1 MAWFESWFD
10 SPYYHILYQHRD
22 ESEARFFLDNLL
34 NDLKIPQQSS
44 ILDLACGKGRH
55 SIYLYSKGYKVTGAD
70 LAPESI
76 QLANQSATEGLN
88 FVVQDMRNPLPDVQ
102 FDAIFNLFTSFGYFE
117 NESENLSVLNAVC
130 HNLKP
135 DNGIFVLD
143 FMNVVKV
150 ISKLVLFE
158 IKEIQGIS
166 FELRRFVE
174 NKKIIKEIRFN
185 DKGHAYFFREMVNAF
200 ELKDF
205 ERMFEAVGFRIQKV
219 FGNYALEPFDPAT
232 SDRLILIANLC

>member
-22 ESEARFFLDNLL
+22 ESEAKFFLDNLL
-34 NDLKIPQQSS
+34 NELKIPQQSS

-55 SIYLYSKGYKVTGAD
+55 SIYLHSKGFKVTGAD

-76 QLANQSATEGLN
+76 QLANQSATEGLS
-88 FVVQDMRNPLPDVQ
+88 FVVQDMRQPLPKMQ

-117 NESENLSVLNAVC
+117 NETENLSVLNAVR

-135 DNGIFVLD
+135 DDGIFVLD
-143 FMNVVKV
+143 FMNAVK
-150 ISKLVLFE
+150 IINKLVLAE
-158 IKEIQGIS
+158 IKEIQGIR
-166 FELRRFVE
+166 FEIKRFVE
-174 NKKIIKEIRFN
+174 NRKIIKEIRFS
-185 DKGHAYFFREMVNAF
+185 DLGKDYFFREMVNAF

-205 ERMFEAVGFRIQKV
+205 ERMFAAAGFGIKKV
-219 FGNYALEPFDPAT
+219 FGNYALEPFDPAA